1 MSGVDDRKWSTT
13 CLLGVGAIDD
23 RIVYPFAPPTLK
35 IIGTKPLKSY
45 ITIYIYIYYLVF
57 LCHCKLSEFVGKQ
70 HAPGIE
76 D

>member
-35 IIGTKPLKSY
+35 IIGTKAFEILY
-45 ITIYIYIYYLVF
+45 YNIYIYI
-57 LCHCKLSEFVGKQ
+57 
-70 HAPGIE
+70 I
-76 D
+76 